1 MTALMS
7 SSDSNETKEKQS
19 LVEEGQGG
27 LPNTAVWV
35 EGFYLTMQ
43 VSAFGRGMQQF
54 VIDGLRHAFVT
65 VKAAVFKT
73 DFQYAVFVSNGG

>member
-1 MTALMS
+1 
-7 SSDSNETKEKQS
+7 
-19 LVEEGQGG
+19 
-27 LPNTAVWV
+27 
-35 EGFYLTMQ
+35 LTMQ

-73 DFQYAVFVSNGG
+73 DFQDAVFVSNGG

>member
-1 MTALMS
+1 M
-7 SSDSNETKEKQS
+7 
-19 LVEEGQGG
+19 
-27 LPNTAVWV
+27 AVWV
-35 EGFYLTMQ
+35 EGFYLAMQ

-73 DFQYAVFVSNGG
+73 DFQDAVFVSNGG